1 VGPWGLVLLY
11 LRKIFFSNH
20 VIFLQT
26 WFTVLKQTLFNW
38 FSIVFVNL
46 FNPFFQ
52 LTFNE
57 SLIVTGGTDSQV
69 CLVHRDSGQLVE
81 VGFQQISH
89 TP

>member
-1 VGPWGLVLLY
+1 MYNYRVYRPKTYNFNGFSKVLFISLT
-11 LRKIFFSNH
+11 R
-20 VIFLQT
+20 
-26 WFTVLKQTLFNW
+26 
-38 FSIVFVNL
+38 
-46 FNPFFQ
+46 FFQ

-89 TP
+89 V